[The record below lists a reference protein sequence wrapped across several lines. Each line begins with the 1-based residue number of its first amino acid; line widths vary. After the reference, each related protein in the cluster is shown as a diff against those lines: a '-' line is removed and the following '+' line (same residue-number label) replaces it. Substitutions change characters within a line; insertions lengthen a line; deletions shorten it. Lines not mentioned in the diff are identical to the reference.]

1 MSVKNKVTRISRCI
15 IYRVIFHSERSFY
28 LLFPL
33 LQAKTRLFL
42 LGRTR
47 YHSSVWYFWSMGPN
61 FSTKTAFMDGQARC
75 KMTVYIHIS
84 IEIKSKDGCFKV
96 NMFPSSLIIRCLK
109 TALDRVVLLCS
120 PVQTLAHSAW
130 MLFPCA
136 ARGLTADWAAL
147 KQIPV
152 HESLEAFA
160 SSVGSILGSQICEIQ
175 WGRWGT

>member
-15 IYRVIFHSERSFY
+15 IYRVIFHSKRSFY

-42 LGRTR
+42 LGRTQ
-47 YHSSVWYFWSMGPN
+47 YHLSVWYFWSIGLN
-61 FSTKTAFMDGQARC
+61 FNTKTAFMDGQARC
-75 KMTVYIHIS
+75 RMTVYIHIS
-84 IEIKSKDGCFKV
+84 IEIKSKGGFFKSIY
-96 NMFPSSLIIRCLK
+96 FPSSLIIWCLK
-109 TALDRVVLLCS
+109 TALDRVVLFCS
-120 PVQTLAHSAW
+120 SVQTLAHSAW

-136 ARGLTADWAAL
+136 ACGLTADKATL
-147 KQIPV
+147 KQFPV